1 LIWDPRREAVIFL
14 QERLNVFF
22 GTWALKVD
30 GNFGMQVLTT
40 APFPPFPTGTRA
52 LMVDGNFGMQVLT
65 TAPFPP
71 FPTGTRALMVDGNFG
86 MQVLTTAPFP
96 PFPTGTRALK
106 VDGNFGPLTQQAVEL
121 FQIKCGLRA
130 DGTVGLMMTS
140 DCIPHQVWPPRRWNR
155 WADDDL

>member
-1 LIWDPRREAVIFL
+1 MIWDPRREAVIFL

-52 LMVDGNFGMQVLT
+52 LMVDGNFG
-65 TAPFPP
+65 
-71 FPTGTRALMVDGNFG
+71 
-86 MQVLTTAPFP
+86 
-96 PFPTGTRALK
+96 
-106 VDGNFGPLTQQAVEL
+106 PLTQQAVEL

-155 WADDDL
+155 WAYHVDRAASGTFALARASFSALHGAWR

>member
-1 LIWDPRREAVIFL
+1 VIWDPRREAVIFL

-22 GTWALKVD
+22 GTWALK
-30 GNFGMQVLTT
+30 
-40 APFPPFPTGTRA
+40 
-52 LMVDGNFGMQVLT
+52 
-65 TAPFPP
+65 
-71 FPTGTRALMVDGNFG
+71 VDGNFG

-130 DGTVGLMMTS
+130 DGTVGPITWTAL
-140 DCIPHQVWPPRRWNR
+140 RRAHLR
-155 WADDDL
+155 SLEQASLLSTVRGDDHLAQISHRSLSASLIRCAEMAISHRSRTDLAEAL